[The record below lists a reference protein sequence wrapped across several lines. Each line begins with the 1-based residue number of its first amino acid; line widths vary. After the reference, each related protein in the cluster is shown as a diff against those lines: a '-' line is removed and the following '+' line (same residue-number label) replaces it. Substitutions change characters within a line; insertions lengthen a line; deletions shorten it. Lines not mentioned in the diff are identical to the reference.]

1 MPNAWLISG
10 PEGIGKAS
18 LAFKLA
24 SRILTGQDKGGDLFG
39 DIPTGLNLA
48 PDDPVAALVAKGIHA
63 DLVVVQRTANEKTNR
78 MREEIVVDDARKASA
93 LFSRTAGA
101 GGWRVVVV
109 DAADELNT
117 NAANALLKLVEEPPE
132 KAVVILVAHR
142 PGRVLLTLRSRCRNV
157 RLGPLSSDQV
167 AGVLTAQ
174 LAESGTSPAEVTALA
189 ALAEGSPGR
198 GLRLTA
204 VGGLSLHADLMAILA
219 PLPDMDIP
227 AQHKLADQMSRGTN
241 TDSYRVFGEL
251 LAGWLSRLIQT
262 GAGHPPATTPPGEAQ
277 VTARLLPRRSLDQW
291 VGVWEN
297 VTEALAIGQGLNLD
311 RKQVVLNLF
320 STVQRATFG

>member
-24 SRILTGQDKGGDLFG
+24 GTILKRQAQRTELFG
-39 DIPTGLNLA
+39 DQPTGLNLA
-48 PDDPVAALVAKGIHA
+48 TDDPVAALVANGTHP
-63 DLVVVQRTANEKTNR
+63 DLVVVQRTANEKTKR
-78 MREEIVVDDARKASA
+78 MREEIVVGDARKASA

-101 GGWRVVVV
+101 GGWRVVIV

-117 NAANALLKLVEEPPE
+117 NAANALLKMVEEPPD
-132 KAVVILVAHR
+132 KAAVILVAHR
-142 PGRVLLTLRSRCRNV
+142 LGRVLVTLRSRCRNV
-157 RLGPLSSDQV
+157 RLEPLSSHQV
-167 AGVLTAQ
+167 ADVLTAH
-174 LAESGTSPAEVTALA
+174 LAGSGTPPAEATALA

-198 GLRLTA
+198 GLRLA
-204 VGGLSLHADLMAILA
+204 SVGGLSLHGDLMAILA
-219 PLPDMDIP
+219 ALPEMDIP
-227 AQHKLADQMSRGTN
+227 AQHKLADQMARGTN

-251 LAGWLSRLIQT
+251 LAGWLARLIQT
-262 GAGHPPATTPPGEAQ
+262 GAGHPPAMAPPGEAQ

-291 VGVWEN
+291 VSVWEN

-311 RKQVVLNLF
+311 RKQVVLNLL